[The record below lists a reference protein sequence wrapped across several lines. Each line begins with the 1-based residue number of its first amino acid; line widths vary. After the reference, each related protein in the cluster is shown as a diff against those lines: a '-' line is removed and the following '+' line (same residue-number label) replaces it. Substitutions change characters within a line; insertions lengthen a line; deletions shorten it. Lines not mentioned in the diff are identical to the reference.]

1 MASPTKRAFLVR
13 LPPEVLAAMERV
25 ATSEL
30 RSVNAQV
37 EVMLREPETARCVT
51 KIGPKSVHCRPAR
64 IGV

>member
-37 EVMLREPETARCVT
+37 EVMLRESLKRRGAL
-51 KIGPKSVHCRPAR
+51 PK
-64 IGV
+64 